1 MTNMKPEI
9 ETVIESLREMYPR
22 IRDLCLVDNESDEHS
37 LEVSLRIW
45 NDGTVTLGMTQTG
58 SSDGLSENERKEFRL
73 PTHNMYNFV
82 DVLNDETT
90 TEEYREAALYSYGY
104 EEVIDNVMDEIIK
117 EIQEDKKEVQ

>member
-1 MTNMKPEI
+1 M
-9 ETVIESLREMYPR
+9 VG
-22 IRDLCLVDNESDEHS
+22 NESDEHS

-117 EIQEDKKEVQ
+117 EIQEDKKEVE

>member
-1 MTNMKPEI
+1 MKPEI

>member
-22 IRDLCLVDNESDEHS
+22 IRDLCLVGNESDEHS

>member
-58 SSDGLSENERKEFRL
+58 SSENERKEFRL
-73 PTHNMYNFV
+73 INT
-82 DVLNDETT
+82 
-90 TEEYREAALYSYGY
+90 
-104 EEVIDNVMDEIIK
+104 
-117 EIQEDKKEVQ
+117 